1 MGQFLVNTVAK
12 VLGNNTEEKIGKI
25 GAELN
30 DYYFP
35 TGKTDGQMESKVA

>member
-12 VLGNNTEEKIGKI
+12 VIGNGTETEIGNLG
-25 GAELN
+25 ADLN

-35 TGKTDGQMESKVA
+35 TGTHVLFALI